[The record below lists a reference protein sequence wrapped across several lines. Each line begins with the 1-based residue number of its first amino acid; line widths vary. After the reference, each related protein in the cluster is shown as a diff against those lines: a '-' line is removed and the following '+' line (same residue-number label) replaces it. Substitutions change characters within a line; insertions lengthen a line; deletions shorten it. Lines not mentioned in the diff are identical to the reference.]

1 MGTIQHFG
9 TTQAKKMSKLDR
21 IPTQDFDRDVTATAM
36 DDRFILVGQ
45 VDGKLHAVYHKNGVS
60 AFSVKIAECEITA
73 VCCEEQDETDN
84 PIFYAGDVEGNLYT
98 VNKKGKV
105 LKTAKLEK
113 RKGKIFTI
121 SNRNKY
127 SIYAHTSGGSTSY
140 SHATTDFRKG
150 NFTTASANY
159 SFDGDGT
166 FHKKKGAGDYNVIQY
181 DCRTPSKCVATC
193 AIEFGAKV
201 KDYEQVHA
209 YAVIDDEYA
218 NMIEEGTSENSLQ
231 VFNSSSK
238 KIRTLKFKSAVKQV
252 MSCRHH
258 EGDAAADKIYILC
271 WDGNLHSC
279 TGNMLM
285 DPEIEDKDLDLKLA
299 VKDDDD
305 DDDDDEEK
313 EKGEYNGFC
322 VFGKK
327 ICIYGNDGL
336 YTADVI

>member
-1 MGTIQHFG
+1 M
-9 TTQAKKMSKLDR
+9 
-21 IPTQDFDRDVTATAM
+21 
-36 DDRFILVGQ
+36 
-45 VDGKLHAVYHKNGVS
+45 
-60 AFSVKIAECEITA
+60 
-73 VCCEEQDETDN
+73 ET
-84 PIFYAGDVEGNLYT
+84 
-98 VNKKGKV
+98 
-105 LKTAKLEK
+105 
-113 RKGKIFTI
+113 
-121 SNRNKY
+121 
-127 SIYAHTSGGSTSY
+127 
-140 SHATTDFRKG
+140 
-150 NFTTASANY
+150 
-159 SFDGDGT
+159 T
-166 FHKKKGAGDYNVIQY
+166 FHKKKGAGDYNAIQY

-218 NMIEEGTSENSLQ
+218 NMIEEGTSDNSLQ

-305 DDDDDEEK
+305 DVDDDEEK

-336 YTADVI
+336 FTADVI

>member
-1 MGTIQHFG
+1 MGIQNFG
-9 TTQAKKMSKLDR
+9 ATNEYKMSKLER
-21 IPTQDFDRDVTATAM
+21 LPTQDFDRDVTSVAM

-60 AFSVKIAECEITA
+60 AFSAKIAECEITA
-73 VCCEEQDETDN
+73 VCCEEQDDTDN
-84 PIFYAGDVEGNLYT
+84 PIFYAGDVDGNLYT

-105 LKTAKLEK
+105 IKTAKLEK

-150 NFTTASANY
+150 NFSSASANY

-166 FHKKKGAGDYNVIQY
+166 FHKKKGAGDYNVI
-181 DCRTPSKCVATC
+181 
-193 AIEFGAKV
+193 
-201 KDYEQVHA
+201 
-209 YAVIDDEYA
+209 DDEYT
-218 NMIEEGTSENSLQ
+218 NMIEEGTSEKSLR

-238 KIRTLKFKSAVKQV
+238 KIRQLEFKSAVKQV

-258 EGDAAADKIYILC
+258 EGDAAADKIYIML
-271 WDGNLHSC
+271 WDGNLYSC

-285 DPEIEDKDLDLKLA
+285 DPEIEDKDLDLKKA
-299 VKDDDD
+299 VKYEDNDDDN
-305 DDDDDEEK
+305 EED

-322 VFGKK
+322 VYGKK

-336 YTADVI
+336 FTADVI